1 MLDTDDLPDWLL
13 LRTQISNRSSR
24 QYLVL
29 QEEQCQCAYLSR
41 QWLTHCQTGHAGW
54 CFRECSAVLLIMNLL
69 SSVKRT
75 AFLGW
80 TESSGVL
87 WWKPVKLHG
96 GAGLW
101 SRVPLMDVKTSWHS
115 HRVCFP
121 TIWSETWVA
130 CWRSFCAP
138 PFLHHTNEY
147 ISVLLPGWCPSAALS
162 SYSSVLA
169 HLLISSTLL
178 RVCSE
183 TQQTFLCHDRG
194 AARPVLPECAAKT
207 ISSNQ
212 QQKQRHSSELWPNI
226 IKMFGQK

>member
-1 MLDTDDLPDWLL
+1 
-13 LRTQISNRSSR
+13 
-24 QYLVL
+24 
-29 QEEQCQCAYLSR
+29 
-41 QWLTHCQTGHAGW
+41 
-54 CFRECSAVLLIMNLL
+54 MNLL

-101 SRVPLMDVKTSWHS
+101 SRVPLRPRDTVIESVS
-115 HRVCFP
+115 HNMVWNLSSLLEV
-121 TIWSETWVA
+121 IL
-130 CWRSFCAP
+130 WRSSSAP

-194 AARPVLPECAAKT
+194 AALPVLPECAAKT

-212 QQKQRHSSELWPNI
+212 QQKQRHSSELWPNQVHTAAAWI
-226 IKMFGQK
+226 ARGNQSGESWTEGNKN